1 MKKNKIIF
9 MIATGFLSV
18 LMLMSAGMYF
28 FNYDEV
34 SGIFD
39 QLGYPT
45 YIIYPLGVLKVL
57 GLVAI
62 WTRLSTTLVYFA
74 YAGFLYDF
82 MLAFSAHVAIG
93 DGQQGG
99 AVVAIVLWLISFTF
113 YKKVYA

>member
-9 MIATGFLSV
+9 SVATGLLSA
-18 LMLMSAGMYF
+18 LMLISAGMYF

-34 SGIFD
+34 SGVFA

-45 YIIYPLGVLKVL
+45 YIIYPLAVLKVL
-57 GLVAI
+57 GLIAI

-74 YAGFLYDF
+74 YAGYLYDF
-82 MLAFSAHVAIG
+82 ILAFSAHMAIG

-99 AVVAIVLWLISFTF
+99 AVVATLLWLISFIY